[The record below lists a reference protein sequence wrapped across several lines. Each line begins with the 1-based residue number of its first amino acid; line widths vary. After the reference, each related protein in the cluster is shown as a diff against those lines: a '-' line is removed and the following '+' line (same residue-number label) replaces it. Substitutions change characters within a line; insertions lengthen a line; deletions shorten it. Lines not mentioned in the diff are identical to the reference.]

1 LCGAVEKMKRLKKL
15 KLNKNYL
22 SLTNLKKLDEILNKT
37 TIEELELNQISF
49 PLDKLSTENN

>member
-1 LCGAVEKMKRLKKL
+1 MKRLKKL

-22 SLTNLKKLDEILNKT
+22 SMANLKKLDDILNNT

-49 PLDKLSTENN
+49 PLDKINTENNEIDA